1 MSTMRQL
8 PLLLTP
14 RAAARACFFDLAGGK
29 RRAKFS
35 ALTPKAMIMFSERH
49 GIPIVS
55 DPKDLE
61 AFDLVFFSLHCFRDF
76 YKVADVAQYKRK
88 GQEWIAGGN
97 AAATPTGVSWI
108 MDYVWIGDCNESFPL
123 LLRGERHLPGLLDMR
138 HPNRAVRYV
147 DEDISAIPLN
157 DSEIEMS
164 KGCPRKCLFCIH
176 PWRHRYQEQP
186 QPVVEAFLRT
196 RKGKGV
202 GLVSNSSDD
211 VTYYE
216 DLAGLLEELGKTDMV
231 VSNAVQGLSEG
242 VVSRRKREMLLG
254 VEGMSERLR
263 WIINKPIPRTTLRDK
278 IELCLRYGRQIRTVY
293 QFNLPGERADD
304 FEELREDVEHFR
316 RTVKKGSWAIPFI
329 PNQPSAH
336 TPLQWCVPHYS
347 WEMFDRIQAFRT
359 SLFGSKNTGIAF
371 YVPAPLGGSKWFAQQ
386 IAEWIPITPEVA
398 RVVQKIP
405 MRLTVEQMVAFLAS
419 EGVRL
424 PDAFLRRDAATVFPW
439 SNIITTGDDA
449 DKWGRYAYMV
459 RKMATPRGQ
468 GLPADIAPAESA
480 A

>member
-1 MSTMRQL
+1 MGFMDTTAVKSVTVSGSTEWN
-8 PLLLTP
+8 
-14 RAAARACFFDLAGGK
+14 
-29 RRAKFS
+29 
-35 ALTPKAMIMFSERH
+35 SEEYKTVNR
-49 GIPIVS
+49 
-55 DPKDLE
+55 
-61 AFDLVFFSLHCFRDF
+61 FRF
-76 YKVADVAQYKRK
+76 GSQTIKVAVKDEAGKPAMKPTRFLTISVLCADGVAYR
-88 GQEWIAGGN
+88 
-97 AAATPTGVSWI
+97 
-108 MDYVWIGDCNESFPL
+108 F
-123 LLRGERHLPGLLDMR
+123 
-138 HPNRAVRYV
+138 
-147 DEDISAIPLN
+147 
-157 DSEIEMS
+157 
-164 KGCPRKCLFCIH
+164 
-176 PWRHRYQEQP
+176 
-186 QPVVEAFLRT
+186 
-196 RKGKGV
+196 
-202 GLVSNSSDD
+202 
-211 VTYYE
+211 
-216 DLAGLLEELGKTDMV
+216 
-231 VSNAVQGLSEG
+231 
-242 VVSRRKREMLLG
+242 
-254 VEGMSERLR
+254 
-263 WIINKPIPRTTLRDK
+263 PRTTLRDK

-405 MRLTVEQMVAFLAS
+405 MRLTVGQMVAFLAS